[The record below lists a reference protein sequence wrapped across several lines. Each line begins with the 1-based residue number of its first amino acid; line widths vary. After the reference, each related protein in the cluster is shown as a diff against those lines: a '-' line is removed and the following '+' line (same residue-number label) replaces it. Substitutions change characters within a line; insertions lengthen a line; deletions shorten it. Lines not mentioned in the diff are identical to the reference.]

1 MRQQGQPSRRS
12 HFGLETRRARYELP
26 GLWVLKCRHR
36 VFGLVGLLRPS
47 EWVGAAQRNRGFVLG
62 RRVPGSG
69 LGIWPFHVLGS
80 ENCHRRST
88 LLAGLPDAQLDHEYH
103 NSKLG
108 ETTSLGQATATLM
121 GFFTAPRAPFG
132 YKIELAGLHQFQCSQ
147 IVGSCRV
154 TVGDRTH
161 NTVAKMVDFSYK
173 TAVGHS

>member
-1 MRQQGQPSRRS
+1 MR
-12 HFGLETRRARYELP
+12 T
-26 GLWVLKCRHR
+26 V
-36 VFGLVGLLRPS
+36 
-47 EWVGAAQRNRGFVLG
+47 
-62 RRVPGSG
+62 
-69 LGIWPFHVLGS
+69 I
-80 ENCHRRST
+80 
-88 LLAGLPDAQLDHEYH
+88 AGVNEYH

-132 YKIELAGLHQFQCSQ
+132 YKIEL
-147 IVGSCRV
+147 V